1 MKLGACL
8 ICAIIALLLACGCT
22 DLQGSTGSVSV
33 SSSPPGSDVY
43 VDGAYHGRTPLVL
56 QNVAPG
62 VHHILLRGTLNTSYE
77 TDIPVTTGA
86 IAIVN
91 WVPEQV
97 TVTPAIPMDNP
108 VFSLQNMKGYR
119 GGGDYITSLSYDIS
133 LAPGA
138 KTTNMSEAMITLT
151 VGDDTINP
159 YWVIADKKQA
169 NTNDLLESD
178 ETFFITM
185 RTPRLGPNDIFTL
198 TISPRTGQF
207 FTVSHTLPEKVG
219 LDVKF

>member
-8 ICAIIALLLACGCT
+8 IGAVIALFMTCGCT
-22 DLQGSTGSVSV
+22 GLQGPTGSVSV
-33 SSSPPGSDVY
+33 SSTPAGAEVY
-43 VDGAYHGRTPLVL
+43 VDGALHGRTPLIIES
-56 QNVAPG
+56 VAPG
-62 VHHILLRGTLNTSYE
+62 IHHILIRSILNTSYGI
-77 TDIPVTTGA
+77 DIPVTAGG
-86 IAIVN
+86 IAVVN
-91 WVPEQV
+91 WVPEQA

-138 KTTNMSEAMITLT
+138 KPTNMSEAMITLT
-151 VGDDTINP
+151 VGDETINP

-185 RTPRLGPNDIFTL
+185 RTPRLGPNDSFTL
-198 TISPRTGQF
+198 TVTSRLGQIF
-207 FTVSHTLPEKVG
+207 SVTHTLPEKVG
-219 LDVKF
+219 LDVRF

>member
-8 ICAIIALLLACGCT
+8 ICAVIALLMTCGCT
-22 DLQGSTGSVSV
+22 GLQGPTGSVSV
-33 SSSPPGSDVY
+33 SSTPAGAEVY
-43 VDGAYHGRTPLVL
+43 VDGTLQGRTPLIIES
-56 QNVAPG
+56 VAPG
-62 VHHILLRGTLNTSYE
+62 IHHILIRSILNTSYE
-77 TDIPVTTGA
+77 IDMPVTAGA
-86 IAIVN
+86 VAVVN

-119 GGGDYITSLSYDIS
+119 GGGDYITSLSYDIT

-138 KTTNMSEAMITLT
+138 KPTNMSEAMITLT
-151 VGDDTINP
+151 VGDETINP

-185 RTPRLGPNDIFTL
+185 RTPRLGPNDSFTL
-198 TISPRTGQF
+198 TITPRMGQIF
-207 FTVSHTLPEKVG
+207 SVTHTMPEKVG
-219 LDVKF
+219 LDVRF